1 MKKIYKNIIIGS
13 GFSSF
18 ALNKFLKKD
27 FLIITTNENLIN
39 TFPKR
44 PYLTPHLRL
53 FYKKFASYGLFKYSL
68 NHSTLHDT
76 IIDGGNS
83 NFWGGIC
90 NIRNVK
96 NYLKSLK
103 DIIHF
108 QKINIK
114 ETGSYSKNNFLYQ
127 MQEIKGKNNKIFNC
141 AGYLKNLVYGHLI
154 NFKVEK
160 KNIILL
166 NVKKKNVEKFY
177 CKNLILAVNA
187 TQLIEI
193 LVNSNLIK
201 ENDTISLEEHQF
213 KTKISFS
220 PNLYNQK
227 KGNLILS
234 YSFSGILK
242 HALGIRQKFNKYLSN
257 LLNILPLFY
266 HQIFYNKKISAHYRY
281 NKFYKTIEEVSNKTV
296 PDFGKSVHYF
306 NMKINKVGIE
316 KFLNKK
322 TKNIF
327 GVSSPFI
334 IDKDPG
340 PISNSLIEKS
350 FLLGKKLNKS

>member
-27 FLIITTNENLIN
+27 FLIITTNDNLIN

-90 NIRNVK
+90 NIRNVT

-103 DIIHF
+103 DTIHF

-160 KNIILL
+160 K
-166 NVKKKNVEKFY
+166 K
-177 CKNLILAVNA
+177 
-187 TQLIEI
+187 
-193 LVNSNLIK
+193 
-201 ENDTISLEEHQF
+201 
-213 KTKISFS
+213 
-220 PNLYNQK
+220 YN
-227 KGNLILS
+227 
-234 YSFSGILK
+234 F
-242 HALGIRQKFNKYLSN
+242 A
-257 LLNILPLFY
+257 
-266 HQIFYNKKISAHYRY
+266 
-281 NKFYKTIEEVSNKTV
+281 
-296 PDFGKSVHYF
+296 
-306 NMKINKVGIE
+306 
-316 KFLNKK
+316 
-322 TKNIF
+322 
-327 GVSSPFI
+327 
-334 IDKDPG
+334 
-340 PISNSLIEKS
+340 
-350 FLLGKKLNKS
+350 